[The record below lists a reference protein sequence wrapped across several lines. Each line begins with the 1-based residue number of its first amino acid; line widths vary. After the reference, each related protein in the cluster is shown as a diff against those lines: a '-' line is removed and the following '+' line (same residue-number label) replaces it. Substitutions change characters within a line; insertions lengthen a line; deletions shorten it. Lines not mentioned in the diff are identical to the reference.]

1 MNILSQLI
9 KARFALKRKFENL
22 KQVKNRTNL
31 QVLRKIKKQM
41 ISKVKDS
48 IKVKRELMEIKK
60 YDDDERELDDFLMKK
75 GQRLYQCIQER
86 PIGVWMQS

>member
-9 KARFALKRKFENL
+9 KARFALKRKFKNL

-41 ISKVKDS
+41 ISNVK
-48 IKVKRELMEIKK
+48 IV
-60 YDDDERELDDFLMKK
+60 
-75 GQRLYQCIQER
+75 
-86 PIGVWMQS
+86 